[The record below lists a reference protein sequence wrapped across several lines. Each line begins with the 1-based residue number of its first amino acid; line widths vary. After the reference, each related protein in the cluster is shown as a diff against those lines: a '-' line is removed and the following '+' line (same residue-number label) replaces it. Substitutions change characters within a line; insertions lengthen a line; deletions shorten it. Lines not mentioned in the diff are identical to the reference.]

1 MMDPTN
7 ANVRAVAA
15 MMKKRWHEDIT
26 LGVDEDTRWNNA
38 AAGAIIAVNKGEV
51 TPILNEKPKHKPD
64 G

>member
-15 MMKKRWHEDIT
+15 MMKKRWYEDIA

-38 AAGAIIAVNKGEV
+38 AAGLIIAVNKGEI
-51 TPILNEKPKHKPD
+51 TAILNEKPKHNPN